1 MATLELDVKVT
12 GYKEAKEDIES
23 LAKAGEKVQEELDKI
38 SSSDPLSKLAFNADR
53 AKEAFDKT
61 ISKSHRL
68 IHNLKNLN
76 GSEFHKLSVV
86 AKSLLNLEEELN
98 AELEKQANTRDMNLD
113 ADSKESNIET
123 ASDVYVQDYNSSVN
137 ISNVTKDDV
146 GTDKDDAV
154 EMGTEMAD
162 QSAPKAETQS
172 AEPVETPAPVETPKV
187 QQAEAATMPEN
198 SSSNEPDSVPDDYED
213 LPF

>member
-1 MATLELDVKVT
+1 MTWRDVFKP
-12 GYKEAKEDIES
+12 
-23 LAKAGEKVQEELDKI
+23 AKAPGLDPQDYMERLVRGVDPYWDD
-38 SSSDPLSKLAFNADR
+38 SDPKNKRWVFPDPAD
-53 AKEAFDKT
+53 
-61 ISKSHRL
+61 S
-68 IHNLKNLN
+68 
-76 GSEFHKLSVV
+76 
-86 AKSLLNLEEELN
+86 
-98 AELEKQANTRDMNLD
+98 ELEKQANTRDMNLD